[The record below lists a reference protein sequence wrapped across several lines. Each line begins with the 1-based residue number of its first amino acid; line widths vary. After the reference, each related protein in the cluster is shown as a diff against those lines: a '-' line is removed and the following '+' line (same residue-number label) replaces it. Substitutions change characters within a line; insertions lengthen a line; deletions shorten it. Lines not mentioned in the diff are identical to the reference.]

1 MRFKAQTSLEYILT
15 YGWAIFIIIIVIG
28 FFILLGL
35 IIYYA
40 ALFGLHLLNST
51 SSFWKAIGIIILG
64 FIAYILIRIP
74 FGILDYILMYK
85 VKKSWSNVKK
95 SWSDIEIIFQKRHNM
110 LTKLIDSVSSYIKDE
125 NGVIAEITQLQ
136 SIWEL
141 IPQDDIQ
148 FKINI
153 SNKITA
159 SLKSIFAVAE
169 KYPDLKAD
177 KNFQQLQQ
185 SITELETELAN
196 KEEEYNNNVN
206 IFNKKIQRFPSNMV
220 ARRAA
225 RICKYYEE
233 QPLFQVSRRGKAG

>member
-1 MRFKAQTSLEYILT
+1 
-15 YGWAIFIIIIVIG
+15 
-28 FFILLGL
+28 
-35 IIYYA
+35 
-40 ALFGLHLLNST
+40 
-51 SSFWKAIGIIILG
+51 
-64 FIAYILIRIP
+64 
-74 FGILDYILMYK
+74 MYK

-110 LTKLIDSVSSYIKDE
+110 LTKLIDSVSGYIKDE
-125 NGVIAEITQLQ
+125 NGVIVEITQLQ

-196 KEEEYNNNVN
+196 KGEEYNNNVN
-206 IFNKKIQRFPSNMV
+206 IFNKKNTEVSFKYSCKESYKNMQVLRRTATISSFPKKKS
-220 ARRAA
+220 
-225 RICKYYEE
+225 RIK
-233 QPLFQVSRRGKAG
+233 

>member
-1 MRFKAQTSLEYILT
+1 M
-15 YGWAIFIIIIVIG
+15 
-28 FFILLGL
+28 
-35 IIYYA
+35 YYA

-51 SSFWKAIGIIILG
+51 SPFWKVIGIIVLGYVAYTIIL
-64 FIAYILIRIP
+64 A
-74 FGILDYILMYK
+74 ILDYVLMKK
-85 VKKSWSNVKK
+85 VEKSWSNVKK

-110 LTKLIDSVSSYIKDE
+110 LTKLIDSVSGYIKDE

-148 FKINI
+148 FKMNI
-153 SNKITA
+153 SNKIAT
-159 SLKSIFAVAE
+159 SLKSLFAVAE

-177 KNFQQLQQ
+177 KNFLQLQQ

-206 IFNKKIQRFPSNMV
+206 IFQ
-220 ARRAA
+220 
-225 RICKYYEE
+225 
-233 QPLFQVSRRGKAG
+233 